1 MNELELWHGDCLEKM
16 WNIAD
21 ASVDM
26 IFTDLPYGTTKCK
39 WDSVIPLEPLW
50 KHYRRII
57 KENGAIVLFA
67 QTPFDKIL
75 GASNLEMLRYEWI
88 WEKTQATGHLN
99 AKKMPMKAHENLLVF
114 YKKLPTYHPQMTEGH
129 EPVHSYTKRIS
140 VQNNTELYG
149 FMGREISGG
158 GETVRYPRSVLR
170 FASDKQTSHLHP
182 TQKPL
187 ALCEYMIR
195 TYTDAYLVLTG
206 YAGIG
211 GTTADA
217 IIKWFWN
224 HADEY
229 QHLCQEL
236 TIEET
241 NINAEQNL
249 EGMVFVITGKLEKY
263 ANRDTLKREI
273 ESRGGKVSGS
283 VSGNTNYLIN
293 NDIASTSGKNKKAKE
308 LSIPIITEQDF
319 VDNFL

>member
-1 MNELELWHGDCLEKM
+1 M
-16 WNIAD
+16 
-21 ASVDM
+21 
-26 IFTDLPYGTTKCK
+26 
-39 WDSVIPLEPLW
+39 IPLEPLW

-195 TYTDAYLVLTG
+195 TYTDEGDLVLDSCMGSGTIG
-206 YAGIG
+206 VACKNLNRRFIGIE
-211 GTTADA
+211 
-217 IIKWFWN
+217 K
-224 HADEY
+224 E
-229 QHLCQEL
+229 
-236 TIEET
+236 
-241 NINAEQNL
+241 
-249 EGMVFVITGKLEKY
+249 EKY
-263 ANRDTLKREI
+263 FEICKRRI
-273 ESRGGKVSGS
+273 
-283 VSGNTNYLIN
+283 
-293 NDIASTSGKNKKAKE
+293 
-308 LSIPIITEQDF
+308 F
-319 VDNFL
+319 C